1 MTFRAIPFNPLPSA
15 GAFVAPSLR
24 LMRFLARDRASQKI
38 PGEMSARAGAA
49 REAWP
54 LLFSFFFFN
63 EFWAHTP
70 THTTDWHS
78 GLKYWQKKCSKVHRR
93 VLDMKFT

>member
-54 LLFSFFFFN
+54 LLFCFFCFFN

-70 THTTDWHS
+70 THTHRLAFWPS
-78 GLKYWQKKCSKVHRR
+78 ILAKKNVQ
-93 VLDMKFT
+93 KFTRGF

>member
-24 LMRFLARDRASQKI
+24 LMRFLARDRAFQKI

-49 REAWP
+49 QEAWR
-54 LLFSFFFFN
+54 LLFFFN

-70 THTTDWHS
+70 THMPQIGILALS
-78 GLKYWQKKCSKVHRR
+78 IGKKKMFKSSPQGFRHY
-93 VLDMKFT
+93 FT

>member
-24 LMRFLARDRASQKI
+24 LMRFLARDRASCV
-38 PGEMSARAGAA
+38 A

-54 LLFSFFFFN
+54 LLFFLTNFGHTHT
-63 EFWAHTP
+63 HTP
-70 THTTDWHS
+70 QIGILALS
-78 GLKYWQKKCSKVHRR
+78 IGKKKCSKVHHR
-93 VLDMKFT
+93 VLDIILLDLKRLQVGT